1 MNLKVLGTPAPPRA
15 GVNGFMA
22 SRCEPPPSRND
33 ADAATFL
40 RRGKRIYSEQ
50 MRGVARVR
58 KAERTSRT

>member
-1 MNLKVLGTPAPPRA
+1 MNLKVLG
-15 GVNGFMA
+15 
-22 SRCEPPPSRND
+22 ND